1 MRLPLIAAAVLA
13 STTPTAATP
22 VTTHHAHRRQHRWTA
37 WSTGLASWYA
47 LPGNGVACGGV
58 YSGWGVASR
67 TLPCGTRVRICLA
80 RCMTLVVDDYGPA
93 AWTGRILDVQQN
105 AAAAIGLTTVGVA
118 TVRYAVNSTSVAG
131 KAT

>member
-1 MRLPLIAAAVLA
+1 
-13 STTPTAATP
+13 
-22 VTTHHAHRRQHRWTA
+22 
-37 WSTGLASWYA
+37 
-47 LPGNGVACGGV
+47 
-58 YSGWGVASR
+58 
-67 TLPCGTRVRICLA
+67 
-80 RCMTLVVDDYGPA
+80 MTLVVDDYGPA